1 MIKARAALLQAL
13 LGYSGTTIYLLLAG
27 LFEIGWAIGL
37 KYTEGWT
44 RLWPSVGTLAAMVV
58 SFWCLSQSLKSIPI
72 GTGYAI
78 WTGIGAIGTLIA
90 GIVLFKEPVTWL
102 RILFILMIV
111 TGIIGI
117 NLTATGGL
125 LSEY

>member
-1 MIKARAALLQAL
+1 MEKSEKFKRIPWTIATCVLLFLSLFFLSLAMQE
-13 LGYSGTTIYLLLAG
+13 LGPGT
-27 LFEIGWAIGL
+27 
-37 KYTEGWT
+37 
-44 RLWPSVGTLAAMVV
+44 S
-58 SFWCLSQSLKSIPI
+58 
-72 GTGYAI
+72 YAI